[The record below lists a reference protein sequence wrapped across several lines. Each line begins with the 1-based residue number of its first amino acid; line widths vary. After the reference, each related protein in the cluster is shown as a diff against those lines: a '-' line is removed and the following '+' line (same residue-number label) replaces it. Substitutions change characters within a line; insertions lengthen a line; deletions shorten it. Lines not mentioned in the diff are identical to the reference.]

1 MAVGKVPYLKS
12 KKSLIL
18 SLLLTLLVAWLCIV
32 AVNAFSTPAK
42 VLGVENQRLA
52 ECPASPNCVSTQAER
67 ADQAMEPIR
76 FEGSSEQA
84 MQVIRRVLE
93 SLPRTRIESEDLSKN
108 YVHATTRSLIFRFA
122 DDVEFFFDES
132 NQVIH
137 FRSSSRIG
145 YSDFGANRARME
157 QLQQAIL
164 AQSGLK

>member
-1 MAVGKVPYLKS
+1 
-12 KKSLIL
+12 
-18 SLLLTLLVAWLCIV
+18 
-32 AVNAFSTPAK
+32 
-42 VLGVENQRLA
+42 
-52 ECPASPNCVSTQAER
+52 
-67 ADQAMEPIR
+67 MEPIR

-84 MQVIRRVLE
+84 TQVIRRVLE